1 MSSKK
6 KSILKAIEKGQD
18 TLTEKELEERG
29 QERLPAMPEDKP
41 EKKEKKKPAES
52 KKKPAEKKPAKA
64 EPSPAATS
72 AVSAETAPEGA
83 GEEPA
88 KVMGQTRKYNE
99 PLKSISFKLPVSA
112 IEKMKTLSN
121 LYGESATQYILKK
134 IEADYTE
141 NKEVIDKILEIKKG
155 M

>member
-29 QERLPAMPEDKP
+29 QERLPAMPEDEPAKP
-41 EKKEKKKPAES
+41 KKKAAP
-52 KKKPAEKKPAKA
+52 KKTEKA

-72 AVSAETAPEGA
+72 AISAETAPEGA

-88 KVMGQTRKYNE
+88 KVMGQPRKYNE
-99 PLKSISFKLPVSA
+99 PLKHIGFKIPVSA
-112 IEKMKTLSN
+112 DDKLKILSQ
-121 LYGESATQYILKK
+121 LHGQTTTQYLLKWIDGEYEKNREAIDAILKFR
-134 IEADYTE
+134 
-141 NKEVIDKILEIKKG
+141 KEV
-155 M
+155 

>member
-52 KKKPAEKKPAKA
+52 KMKPADKKPAKA
-64 EPSPAATS
+64 EPSPAAVSVESTS
-72 AVSAETAPEGA
+72 TGA

-88 KVMGQTRKYNE
+88 KVMGQPRKYNE

-141 NKEVIDKILEIKKG
+141 NKEVIDKILELKKG

>member
-52 KKKPAEKKPAKA
+52 KKKPADKKPAKA
-64 EPSPAATS
+64 EPSPAAVSVESTS
-72 AVSAETAPEGA
+72 TGA

-88 KVMGQTRKYNE
+88 KVMGQPRKYNE

>member
-52 KKKPAEKKPAKA
+52 KKKPVDKKPAKA
-64 EPSPAATS
+64 EPSPAAVSVESTS
-72 AVSAETAPEGA
+72 TGA

-88 KVMGQTRKYNE
+88 KVMGQPRKYNE

-121 LYGESATQYILKK
+121 LYGESATQYILKN

>member
-52 KKKPAEKKPAKA
+52 KMKPADKKPAKA
-64 EPSPAATS
+64 EPSPAAVSVESTS
-72 AVSAETAPEGA
+72 TGA

-88 KVMGQTRKYNE
+88 KVMGQPRKYNE

>member
-52 KKKPAEKKPAKA
+52 KKKPADKKPAKA
-64 EPSPAATS
+64 GSSPAAVSVESTS
-72 AVSAETAPEGA
+72 TGA

-88 KVMGQTRKYNE
+88 KVMGQPRKYNE

>member
-6 KSILKAIEKGQD
+6 KSILKAIEKGQE

-52 KKKPAEKKPAKA
+52 KKKPADKKPAKA
-64 EPSPAATS
+64 EPSPAAVSVESTS
-72 AVSAETAPEGA
+72 TGA

-88 KVMGQTRKYNE
+88 KVMGQPRKYNE

>member
-1 MSSKK
+1 
-6 KSILKAIEKGQD
+6 
-18 TLTEKELEERG
+18 
-29 QERLPAMPEDKP
+29 MPEDKP

-52 KKKPAEKKPAKA
+52 KMKPADKKPAKA
-64 EPSPAATS
+64 EPSPAAVSVESTS
-72 AVSAETAPEGA
+72 TGA

-88 KVMGQTRKYNE
+88 KVMGQPRKYNE

-141 NKEVIDKILEIKKG
+141 NKEVIDKILELKKG